1 MSNNDTDKSGMG
13 GDVRRLRE
21 SGSESIGE
29 LREFLGTLKGKRP
42 HEVMGTIAS
51 NSLVRS
57 VIISTVAC
65 FVLIMVLTVIPFL
78 LSDESA
84 TAKNKPAK
92 ATVGEMETSEQAE
105 ASTLSEQAASAAT
118 QDGQPSN
125 DEVMDALGIGETK
138 VAPDDENPLDNNN
151 DLESLLDGK

>member
-1 MSNNDTDKSGMG
+1 MSDNDTNKSGIG

-21 SGSESIGE
+21 SGGASIGE

-65 FVLIMVLTVIPFL
+65 FALIIVLTVIPFL
-78 LSDESA
+78 LRDETA
-84 TAKNKPAK
+84 TAK
-92 ATVGEMETSEQAE
+92 TETAEVTASESESSEQGE
-105 ASTLSEQAASAAT
+105 SSLSEQASSAAT
-118 QDGQPSN
+118 QDG
-125 DEVMDALGIGETK
+125 
-138 VAPDDENPLDNNN
+138 
-151 DLESLLDGK
+151 

>member
-1 MSNNDTDKSGMG
+1 MSDNDTNKSGIG

-21 SGSESIGE
+21 SGGASIGE

-65 FVLIMVLTVIPFL
+65 FALIIVLTVIPFL
-78 LSDESA
+78 LRDETA
-84 TAKNKPAK
+84 TAK
-92 ATVGEMETSEQAE
+92 TETAEVTASESESSEQGE
-105 ASTLSEQAASAAT
+105 SSLSEQASSAAT
-118 QDGQPSN
+118 QDAQPSN
-125 DEVMDALGIGETK
+125 DDVMDALGIGETK
-138 VAPDDENPLDNNN
+138 VAPEDENPLDNNN
-151 DLESLLDGK
+151 DLQSLLDGK